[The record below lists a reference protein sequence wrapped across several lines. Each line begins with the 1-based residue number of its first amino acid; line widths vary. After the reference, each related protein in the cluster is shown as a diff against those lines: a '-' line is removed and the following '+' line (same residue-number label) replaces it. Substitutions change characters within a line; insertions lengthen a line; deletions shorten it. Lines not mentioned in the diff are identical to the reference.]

1 MRRRSVLLACLALA
15 ALAAFSIH
23 AEKRSSLAKPPCA
36 PAAPGD
42 TVEIPEGT
50 RLFSKPDHGADA
62 LTIVDTDLTLP
73 VRSRCGDWVEVKY
86 DGLRGYV
93 LPGDAYIPPLDI
105 GVTAAVDV
113 TAGSFDERLDDAR
126 SAMKDRARDVP
137 LGPWTAVTDAPAKD
151 LEPLARVAA
160 HVAEGFAE
168 RYDLTPTPPGEQA
181 IALFTHLKDYRAFLE
196 AGGYA
201 NASRTRVGGVDLS
214 ARSHVEGGI
223 VASSLRDGPKLAR
236 IHLVHELTH
245 LLQRRVF
252 QGPLPRWLSEGM
264 AEDLAWCRV
273 DDAGRLDL
281 GSIQGLF
288 FMKGGVR
295 IDVDSQGPSEALDDY
310 VGMLRERLRLPQI
323 PTQRKAN
330 PVLEDLL
337 ASNQPRLGTVQSG
350 FVRGVS
356 RRVVTGAG
364 LFVRFLLDGERD
376 LAPPHPRFGETK
388 LGPRALRFRAFLA
401 SVAAGGE
408 SDRTAFFAAIKADPA
423 TLEKEFDAWVLTRL
437 AANFY

>member
-1 MRRRSVLLACLALA
+1 M
-15 ALAAFSIH
+15 
-23 AEKRSSLAKPPCA
+23 
-36 PAAPGD
+36 D
-42 TVEIPEGT
+42 
-50 RLFSKPDHGADA
+50 AD
-62 LTIVDTDLTLP
+62 LSLP
-73 VRSRCGDWVEVKY
+73 VRSRCGDWVEVTY
-86 DGLRGYV
+86 DGLRGYF

-105 GVTAAVDV
+105 GVTATVDV

-126 SAMKDRARDVP
+126 SAMKEKARKVP
-137 LGPWTAVTDAPAKD
+137 LGPWTAVTDAPEKD

-168 RYDLTPTPPGEQA
+168 RYGLRPAAPGEQA

-196 AGGYA
+196 TGGYA
-201 NASRTRVGGVDLS
+201 NPARSRVGGVDLS

-223 VASSLRDGPKLAR
+223 AASSLRDGAKLAR

-252 QGPLPRWLSEGM
+252 PGPLPRWLSEGM

-295 IDVDSQGPSEALDDY
+295 IDVDSQGPSEALHDY
-310 VGMLRERLRLPQI
+310 VGMLRERLLPI
-323 PTQRKAN
+323 PTPRKAN
-330 PVLEDLL
+330 PALEELL
-337 ASNQPRLGTVQSG
+337 ASDQPRLGTVQLG

-364 LFVRFLLDGERD
+364 LFVRFLLDGERG
-376 LAPPHPRFGETK
+376 LTPPHPRFGETK
-388 LGPRALRFRAFLA
+388 LGPRAQRFRSFLA
-401 SVAAGGE
+401 SVAAGGP
-408 SDRTAFFAAIKADPA
+408 SDLGAFFGAMRTNPAI
-423 TLEKEFDAWVLTRL
+423 LEKEFDAWVLTRL
-437 AANFY
+437 AANFF